1 VPVFHRIEEKW
12 KTGDCMAN
20 QIQNT
25 DRPSFEENLQKG
37 DRRRGPDIWLRAIQ
51 MIGMISWGLMLPLL
65 YLIDRA
71 KPEFETFFDKMFDI
85 QVRST
90 WDLEVYQWAV
100 FLMVILAVLSA
111 TGLLINKSRKRRK
124 EDYYRINLVIMLLL
138 SVAGVL
144 YYLIRF

>member
-1 VPVFHRIEEKW
+1 
-12 KTGDCMAN
+12 MAN
-20 QIQNT
+20 QIRNT
-25 DRPSFEENLQKG
+25 DRPFYEESLQKG
-37 DRRRGPDIWLRAIQ
+37 DRRRGPDIWLRSIQ

-90 WDLEVYQWAV
+90 WDLEVYKWAV
-100 FLMVILAVLSA
+100 YLMVILAVLSG

-124 EDYYRINLVIMLLL
+124 EDYYRINLIIMLLL